1 MDANRQMEIY
11 KYANEKA
18 KFLYNEG
25 FRVNWNGRPTK
36 QLRAIINNYCKK
48 DGFNGVEIQLIVGRV
63 SIIMYDLER
72 EMYR

>member
-1 MDANRQMEIY
+1 MDANRQMEIF

-18 KFLYNEG
+18 SFLYNEG

-48 DGFNGVEIQLIVGRV
+48 DGFNGIEVQLILGRI

>member
-18 KFLYNEG
+18 RFLYNEG

-48 DGFNGVEIQLIVGRV
+48 DGFNGVEIQLIVGRI

>member
-1 MDANRQMEIY
+1 MDANRQMKIF

-18 KFLYNEG
+18 RFLYNEG

-48 DGFNGVEIQLIVGRV
+48 DGFNGIEVQLIVGRI
-63 SIIMYDLER
+63 SILMYDLER